1 MGVFASSSVGLGVSM
16 SGNHRIISGIRKDVS
31 YAQRTTDPIMEPDID
46 RLLAVREKIFS
57 DMFSGFFYSV
67 ETRGL
72 SLTEFKAMALRL
84 YVEMAFIRAYLIEN
98 SPALWPQKSEDLWT
112 HHTPKALRK
121 LNPAF
126 YGQLLGKKKKEPFAR
141 IDL

>member
-1 MGVFASSSVGLGVSM
+1 LIALS
-16 SGNHRIISGIRKDVS
+16 IRVDHIGAFILRS
-31 YAQRTTDPIMEPDID
+31 LSFNWPDID

-126 YGQLLGKKKKEPFAR
+126 YGQLLGKFQNKSRLPA
-141 IDL
+141 

>member
-1 MGVFASSSVGLGVSM
+1 LIALS
-16 SGNHRIISGIRKDVS
+16 IRVDHIGAFTLRS
-31 YAQRTTDPIMEPDID
+31 LSFNWPDID

-67 ETRGL
+67 ETPGL

-112 HHTPKALRK
+112 HHTPKAFRK

-126 YGQLLGKKKKEPFAR
+126 YGQLLGKFQNKSRLPA
-141 IDL
+141 